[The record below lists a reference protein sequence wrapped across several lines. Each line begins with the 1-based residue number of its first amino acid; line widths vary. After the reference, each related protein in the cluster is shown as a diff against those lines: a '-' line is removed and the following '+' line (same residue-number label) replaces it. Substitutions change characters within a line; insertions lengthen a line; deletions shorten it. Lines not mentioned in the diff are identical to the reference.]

1 MNDLDPLSPNS
12 ADSQRRLMVALALA
26 MALTFA
32 YTYFFAPK
40 GPPPEAGAAD
50 AGQVVA
56 GTDAGTAAPT
66 AGTGT
71 DTAGTPPPAGTGPEA
86 AGATADATPPP
97 PVRSL
102 DFQRQH
108 THYTFSTQGAGLT
121 SAELQGPKM
130 REQGQVS
137 IAEGYKLLFGGNVP
151 PPAQMN
157 LARPVSDQLLPLS
170 VSIVGPAP
178 LSANAR
184 YAVAETA
191 HPETAAS
198 FTTRQGPWEVTKT
211 LQWQKEGFELLYT
224 LQVKNTSAQPATGE
238 LQVHYSR
245 AIDPNNEHAPSF
257 FGGVGNLSYASCHV
271 GEEKHKLAADQKQP
285 DAEDMRGLVHYFGI
299 DQQYFLS
306 ALYPLEGPLQGR
318 CEFVATNTARAVT
331 AGFPLTAGPGQTVTL
346 RFGGYL
352 GPKEDDLLTAVPGP
366 AVREAA
372 GLSSTAAVYNPQ
384 LTETI
389 DYGMWAVI
397 AKLLVSIMK
406 FFHGLVG
413 NWGVAIILLTVLV
426 KTILLPLTHR
436 SMVSMEAMKKLQP
449 RIEELR
455 KKYADDRERQN
466 MEMMKVYQEA
476 KVNPLGG
483 CLPMLIQMPVWI
495 ALFTALRNSY
505 DIYQEPFFGPVWR
518 DLTFKDPT
526 YLLPLALGISMIITQ
541 KLQPQMGDPAQ
552 AKIMTWFV
560 PIIFTLTLLNYP
572 AGLALYIFTNNLLSI
587 AQQYGLRK
595 WLEKKGGGGG
605 GLPAGTATATAGGKR
620 K

>member
-1 MNDLDPLSPNS
+1 MNDDLDPLSSNS
-12 ADSQRRLMVALALA
+12 ADSQRRLMIALALA

-32 YTYFFAPK
+32 YTYFAAPQ

-56 GTDAGTAAPT
+56 GNDAGTAAPT
-66 AGTGT
+66 ASAG
-71 DTAGTPPPAGTGPEA
+71 GTPGLPPAGTGSEGTVA
-86 AGATADATPPP
+86 AADATPPP
-97 PVRSL
+97 PVRTL
-102 DFQRQH
+102 DFQRESA
-108 THYTFSTQGAGLT
+108 HYTFSTQGAGLV

-137 IAEGYKLLFGGNVP
+137 VVEGYKLLFGGNVP
-151 PPAQMN
+151 PPPQMN
-157 LARPVSDQLLPLS
+157 LAQPVPGQPLPLS
-170 VSIVGPAP
+170 VSIAGPAP
-178 LSANAR
+178 LAADAR
-184 YAVAETA
+184 Y
-191 HPETAAS
+191 TAADTGS
-198 FTTRQGPWEVTKT
+198 PGQGTLFTARQGPWEVTKS
-211 LQWQKEGFELLYT
+211 LQWAREGFELLYT

-238 LQVHYSR
+238 LQVHYNR
-245 AIDPNNEHAPSF
+245 AIDSKNEHAPSF

-271 GEEKHKLAADQKQP
+271 GEEKHKLAPEQSLP
-285 DAEDMRGLVHYFGI
+285 DAEETRGPVHYFGI

-306 ALYPLEGPLQGR
+306 ALYPLDGPLPGR
-318 CEFVATNTARAVT
+318 CEFVATPEARGITAS
-331 AGFPLTAGPGQTVTL
+331 FPLTAAPGQTVTL
-346 RFGGYL
+346 RFGGYF
-352 GPKEDDLLTAVPGP
+352 GPKENDLLAVVPGQ
-366 AVREAA
+366 ALREAT
-372 GLSSTAAVYNPQ
+372 GLAATAYNPQ

-397 AKLLVSIMK
+397 AKLLVGVMK

-426 KTILLPLTHR
+426 KVILLPLTHR

-449 RIEELR
+449 RVEELR

-466 MEMMKVYQEA
+466 MEMMKLYQEA

-526 YLLPLALGISMIITQ
+526 YLLPLALGVSMIITQ
-541 KLQPQMGDPAQ
+541 KLQPQMGDPTQ

-560 PIIFTLTLLNYP
+560 PILFTATLFNYP
-572 AGLALYIFTNNLLSI
+572 AGLALYIFTNNILSI

-595 WLEKKGGGGG
+595 WLEKKGGGDG

>member
-12 ADSQRRLMVALALA
+12 ADSQRRLMMALALA

-32 YTYFFAPK
+32 YTYFFAPQ
-40 GPPPEAGAAD
+40 GPPPGAGVAD
-50 AGQVVA
+50 AGQVA
-56 GTDAGTAAPT
+56 TADAGTPAPG
-66 AGTGT
+66 AGTE
-71 DTAGTPPPAGTGPEA
+71 TAGTPPPAGSGTDVSGTPSE
-86 AGATADATPPP
+86 ATPPL
-97 PVRSL
+97 PVRTL
-102 DFQRQH
+102 EFERQVA
-108 THYTFSTQGAGLT
+108 HYAFSTQGAGLT
-121 SAELQGPKM
+121 SAELKGEKM
-130 REQGQVS
+130 REQQQVS
-137 IAEGYKLLFGGNVP
+137 IADGYKLLFGGNVKP
-151 PPAQMN
+151 PPQMN
-157 LARPVSDQLLPLS
+157 LAQPVPGQPLPLS
-170 VSIVGPAP
+170 VSIAGPSP
-178 LSANAR
+178 LSADAR
-184 YAVAETA
+184 YAVAETGNTENGA
-191 HPETAAS
+191 TFTA
-198 FTTRQGPWEVTKT
+198 RQGPWEVTKS
-211 LQWQKEGFELLYT
+211 LQWPKEGFELIYT
-224 LQVKNTSAQPATGE
+224 LQVKNTSAQAATGE
-238 LQVHYSR
+238 LQLHYNR

-257 FGGVGNLSYASCHV
+257 FGGVGNLSYASCRV
-271 GEEKHKLAADQKQP
+271 GEEKHKLAPEQGLP
-285 DAEDMRGLVHYFGI
+285 DAEDTRGLVHYFGI

-306 ALYPLEGPLQGR
+306 ALYPLDGPMQGR
-318 CEFVATNTARAVT
+318 CEFVATDKARAVT
-331 AGFPLTAGPGQTVTL
+331 ASFPLTAAPGETVTL
-346 RFGGYL
+346 RFGGYF
-352 GPKEDDLLTAVPGP
+352 GPKEDDLLASVPGQVLRD
-366 AVREAA
+366 AT
-372 GLSSTAAVYNPQ
+372 GLGATTYNPQ

-406 FFHGLVG
+406 FFHGLAG

-426 KTILLPLTHR
+426 KLILLPLTHR
-436 SMVSMEAMKKLQP
+436 SMVSMEAMKRLQP

-526 YLLPLALGISMIITQ
+526 YILPLALGVSMIITQ
-541 KLQPQMGDPAQ
+541 KLQPQMGDPTQ

-572 AGLALYIFTNNLLSI
+572 AGLALYIFTNNILSI

-595 WLEKKGGGGG
+595 WLERKGGGDG

>member
-66 AGTGT
+66 PGTG
-71 DTAGTPPPAGTGPEA
+71 TAGTPPPAGTPGSEA
-86 AGATADATPPP
+86 AVAAADAAPAP
-97 PVRSL
+97 PVRTL
-102 DFQRQH
+102 DFQREAA
-108 THYTFSTQGAGLT
+108 HYSFSTQGAGLV
-121 SAELQGPKM
+121 SAPLQGPKM

-137 IAEGYKLLFGGNVP
+137 TAEGYKLLFGGDVAP
-151 PPAQMN
+151 PPQMN
-157 LARPVSDQLLPLS
+157 LAQPVAGQPLPLS
-170 VSIVGPAP
+170 VSITGPSP
-178 LSANAR
+178 LPADAR

-191 HPETAAS
+191 HPETGAT
-198 FTTRQGPWEVTKT
+198 FTARQGPWEVTKT
-211 LQWQKEGFELLYT
+211 LQWPKEGFELLYT

-238 LQVHYSR
+238 LQLHYNR

-257 FGGVGNLSYASCHV
+257 FGGVGNLSYASCRV
-271 GEEKHKLAADQKQP
+271 GEEEHKLAPEQSLP
-285 DAEDMRGLVHYFGI
+285 DADESRGPVHYFGI

-306 ALYPLEGPLQGR
+306 ALYPLDGPLQGR
-318 CEFVATNTARAVT
+318 CDFVATDTARAVT
-331 AGFPLTAGPGQTVTL
+331 ASFPLTAAPGQTVTL
-346 RFGGYL
+346 RFGGYF
-352 GPKEDDLLTAVPGP
+352 GPKDDDLLAAVPGP
-366 AVREAA
+366 AVREPSGAAA
-372 GLSSTAAVYNPQ
+372 GAAPAYNPE
-384 LTETI
+384 LTRTI

-397 AKLLVSIMK
+397 AKLLVGIMK
-406 FFHGLVG
+406 FFHGLVS

-449 RIEELR
+449 RVEELR
-455 KKYADDRERQN
+455 KKYGDDRERLN
-466 MEMMKVYQEA
+466 METMKVYQEA

-505 DIYQEPFFGPVWR
+505 DLYQEPFFGPVWR
-518 DLTFKDPT
+518 DLTYKDPT
-526 YLLPLALGISMIITQ
+526 YILPLALGISMIITQ
-541 KLQPQMGDPAQ
+541 RLQPQMGDPTQ

-560 PIIFTLTLLNYP
+560 PILFTLTLLNYP
-572 AGLALYIFTNNLLSI
+572 AGLALYIFTNNILSI

-595 WLEKKGGGGG
+595 WLERREGGGGG
-605 GLPAGTATATAGGKR
+605 GLPATATAGGKR